1 MQSFIA
7 LREAIASGTLD
18 PRDAIAQ
25 SLDATDAKDSDI
37 CAFVTR
43 SDRQALLAGRA
54 KGPLAGIAVAVKDI
68 FDTADL
74 PTSYGSPIYAGHQP
88 RADAALVAMLRRAGA
103 AIVGKT
109 VTTEFAHFTPGPTR
123 NPHDP
128 DHTPGGSSSGSAAAV
143 AAGMV
148 PAAIGTQTAGSIIR
162 PAAFCGIAGYKPSFR
177 LVPTV
182 GAKTF
187 SWSLDTVGFFAA
199 SVADVAAFAAA
210 ATARPLDVEPVDPT
224 TLRIGL
230 YRDPLWQEADD
241 EMRAAVEAL
250 SDRATS
256 AGAQIVEIAESPEFA
271 AAREAQPVIQDYEAA
286 LALGGEFDRYPRL
299 LSERLREAITAARA
313 IESNDYDRSRRS
325 ARNARSF
332 ANRLFAEEVDVLLLP
347 AAAGAAPEGLETTG
361 SPAFNR
367 LWTLLGTPS
376 IAIPGARNAENMP
389 LGIQLVG
396 GFARDIR
403 LLSIAAWLERL

>member
-7 LREAIASGTLD
+7 LREAIASGALD

-25 SLDATDAKDSDI
+25 SLDAIDAKESDI
-37 CAFVTR
+37 RAFVTR
-43 SDRQALLAGRA
+43 GDRQVLLAGQA

-128 DHTPGGSSSGSAAAV
+128 GHTPGGSSSGSAAAV

-182 GAKTF
+182 GTKTF

-199 SVADVAAFAAA
+199 SVADVASA
-210 ATARPLDVEPVDPT
+210 LDQVP
-224 TLRIGL
+224 
-230 YRDPLWQEADD
+230 
-241 EMRAAVEAL
+241 RAQ
-250 SDRATS
+250 
-256 AGAQIVEIAESPEFA
+256 G
-271 AAREAQPVIQDYEAA
+271 REAGCADH
-286 LALGGEFDRYPRL
+286 
-299 LSERLREAITAARA
+299 
-313 IESNDYDRSRRS
+313 
-325 ARNARSF
+325 
-332 ANRLFAEEVDVLLLP
+332 
-347 AAAGAAPEGLETTG
+347 
-361 SPAFNR
+361 
-367 LWTLLGTPS
+367 
-376 IAIPGARNAENMP
+376 
-389 LGIQLVG
+389 
-396 GFARDIR
+396 
-403 LLSIAAWLERL
+403 